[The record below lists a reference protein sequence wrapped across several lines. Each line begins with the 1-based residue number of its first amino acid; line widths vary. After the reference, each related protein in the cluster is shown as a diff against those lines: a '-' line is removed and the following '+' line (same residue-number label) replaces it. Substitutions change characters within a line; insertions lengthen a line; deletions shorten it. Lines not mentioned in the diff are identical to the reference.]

1 MIYKNLK
8 GLWDRSDKRYVLE
21 EPANWA
27 VFPFISCSF
36 IFAVNF
42 YFKKNKNL

>member
-8 GLWDRSDKRYVLE
+8 GLWDRSDKHYVLE

-27 VFPFISCSF
+27 IFISCSF

-42 YFKKNKNL
+42 SFKKNKNL